1 MKKNKAGTEKQT
13 SIKRYRGQR
22 VILVASSDLTS
33 EQLRAIMD
41 EFGEKTD
48 ILVHFT
54 KNVDC
59 ALGDIRCWR
68 NYLKGIVK
76 LRKGDVVIIPPGMG
90 IFPKTKASVKPLL
103 PSRFRQLKDIVVG
116 GMPLFVAM

>member
-1 MKKNKAGTEKQT
+1 MKEKKAGTEKQT

-22 VILVASSDLTS
+22 VILVASSDLTG
-33 EQLRAIMD
+33 EQLKTVMD

-54 KNVDC
+54 KNVGC

-76 LRKGDVVIIPPGMG
+76 LQKGDVVIIPPGMG
-90 IFPKTKASVKPLL
+90 IFPQTKALVKPLL
-103 PSRFRQLKDIVVG
+103 PRRFQQLKDVVVG
-116 GMPLFVAM
+116 GVPLFVAM